1 MWNEFLCEYPSWY
14 WYLLYYTC
22 LRVLFGFSLKAEA
35 WRPMAERVVLVRVE
49 APPLVLATL
58 AEKIKCGAKASW
70 KTGVRQALRSTS
82 VSGHGWKFAKAVADL
97 ALLEVEAGA
106 SDKLPITNRQSFKDG
121 RYSPS
126 TGMEE
131 VEWQIMLEQ
140 FIVSGVVIKNEVIN
154 IDSD

>member
-1 MWNEFLCEYPSWY
+1 
-14 WYLLYYTC
+14 
-22 LRVLFGFSLKAEA
+22 
-35 WRPMAERVVLVRVE
+35 
-49 APPLVLATL
+49 
-58 AEKIKCGAKASW
+58 
-70 KTGVRQALRSTS
+70 
-82 VSGHGWKFAKAVADL
+82 VADL

-106 SDKLPITNRQSFKDG
+106 SDKLPFTNRQSFKDG

-140 FIVSGVVIKNEVIN
+140 FIASGVVIKNEVIN